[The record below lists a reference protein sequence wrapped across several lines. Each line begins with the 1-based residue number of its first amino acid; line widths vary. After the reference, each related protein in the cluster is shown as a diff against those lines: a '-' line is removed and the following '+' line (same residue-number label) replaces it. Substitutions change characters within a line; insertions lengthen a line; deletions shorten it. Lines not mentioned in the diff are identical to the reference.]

1 MGLVPTEDVTNPFS
15 QVKKPTESMMRSNSI
30 EVLLL
35 DKQGQKKQSRLAF
48 QDDSESSEIAVPH
61 EANKRYVSS
70 KGFLDMRN
78 PQPRSGSQ
86 LSKEGSGEQSRMQE
100 EHIRQLLRENEQL
113 KAEVRAL

>member
-1 MGLVPTEDVTNPFS
+1 
-15 QVKKPTESMMRSNSI
+15 MMRSNSI

-86 LSKEGSGEQSRMQE
+86 LSKEGSGEQIRMQE

>member
-1 MGLVPTEDVTNPFS
+1 
-15 QVKKPTESMMRSNSI
+15 MRSNSI

-48 QDDSESSEIAVPH
+48 QEDSESSEPAVPN

-70 KGFLDMRN
+70 KGFLDLKN

-86 LSKEGSGEQSRMQE
+86 LSKETSGEQMR
-100 EHIRQLLRENEQL
+100 I
-113 KAEVRAL
+113 

>member
-1 MGLVPTEDVTNPFS
+1 
-15 QVKKPTESMMRSNSI
+15 MRSNSI

-48 QDDSESSEIAVPH
+48 QDSESSEPAVPH

-86 LSKEGSGEQSRMQE
+86 LSKETSGEQMRMQE
-100 EHIRQLLRENEQL
+100 EHIRQL
-113 KAEVRAL
+113 